1 MFRRRFLLTIQ
12 VFLMTFATQTGQASA
27 QGRPAI
33 VMTAF
38 GTSVEEARKVFEHI
52 DRQARQRYPEYD
64 LRWAF
69 TSQFIIDKL
78 KKRGVVT
85 YSVNE
90 VIAQLREQGQTQVVF
105 QSLHIAPGQ
114 EYRSVLAADT
124 SGLQVSYGN
133 ALLASDQDIDRVI
146 DALGAHINPE
156 QPTVV
161 VAHGNDKYPQFNER
175 IEVFAAR
182 IESAYPRLVVAS
194 VEGSPGLDPLQRVK
208 RLQPREVNFIPLMI
222 VAGDHI
228 LNDVLGDDSDSW
240 KNIIAA
246 PQAILSPSLGW
257 NDRILEIYFDHLDR
271 ALSELPGQGAN

>member
-12 VFLMTFATQTGQASA
+12 VFLMILATQTGQASA